1 MLPYIGTLE
10 KDNITYR
17 ERLLDNS
24 LIVIERNLWFG
35 SFDFRKTPEMQSMVQ
50 GQGIIDI
57 VNTYLNLALRFGVV
71 GLALFVAFFA
81 SALLSLRKTLRTF
94 ADKDEH
100 LCRLGRSLLAT
111 LLGIL
116 VTIFTVSSI
125 TFIPVVYWS
134 LAGVAVAYVQ
144 MVRRFK
150 LAHAAGIVGVGLPA
164 R

>member
-100 LCRLGRSLLAT
+100 LCRLGR
-111 LLGIL
+111 GC
-116 VTIFTVSSI
+116 
-125 TFIPVVYWS
+125 
-134 LAGVAVAYVQ
+134 
-144 MVRRFK
+144 
-150 LAHAAGIVGVGLPA
+150 
-164 R
+164 

>member
-1 MLPYIGTLE
+1 MPT
-10 KDNITYR
+10 R
-17 ERLLDNS
+17 AR
-24 LIVIERNLWFG
+24 
-35 SFDFRKTPEMQSMVQ
+35 
-50 GQGIIDI
+50 
-57 VNTYLNLALRFGVV
+57 
-71 GLALFVAFFA
+71 
-81 SALLSLRKTLRTF
+81 
-94 ADKDEH
+94 
-100 LCRLGRSLLAT
+100 LLAT

-116 VTIFTVSSI
+116 ITIFTVSSI